1 MGAYFFHFLFHAFNF
16 QDLYVVLN
24 VFRMYYHETVFV
36 QQQQSKPCFYLEKKQ
51 GDIMMGSFDEGGL
64 CFFFVCLLVPITHYI
79 FLHLFPAHTTL
90 KNTDCLLFSTTT
102 TTKHRT
108 PINNLK

>member
-64 CFFFVCLLVPITHYI
+64 CFFLFVCWFLLHII
-79 FLHLFPAHTTL
+79 F
-90 KNTDCLLFSTTT
+90 FSTFFLLI
-102 TTKHRT
+102 
-108 PINNLK
+108 PPLKTLTACFSRQQQQPNTEHP